1 MDWLEDELRKALA
14 REDPPDGFGRRVL
27 TGARRNVAAM
37 PRWFAAAAALILIAG
52 GGYGYRWHQGMEAK
66 REVMLAFRIASQKV
80 SHVQAVVRESAR

>member
-14 REDPPDGFGRRVL
+14 REDPPDGFADRALGRARRKVL
-27 TGARRNVAAM
+27 TM
-37 PRWFAAAAALILIAG
+37 PRWLAAAAALILIAG

-80 SHVQAVVRESAR
+80 SHVQAAVRESAR